1 VGYIWVVG
9 LIGSRTLRRLL
20 GAESGVTA
28 IEYGLIAALVA
39 VVIIVAV
46 TTVGTELTRTFDT
59 IATSFPSST
68 EEIGKDKDPC
78 QQGGVDCGG
87 GND

>member
-1 VGYIWVVG
+1 MGDIWVVG
-9 LIGSRTLRRLL
+9 LIGLRTLRRLL

-46 TTVGTELTRTFDT
+46 TTVGTELTRTVDT
-59 IATSFPSST
+59 IAASFPSST
-68 EEIGKDKDPC
+68 EDNSNNFPDPC
-78 QQGGVDCGG
+78 EEDGTNCGSE
-87 GND
+87 N

>member
-1 VGYIWVVG
+1 MGYIWVVG
-9 LIGSRTLRRLL
+9 LLGLRTLRRLL

-46 TTVGTELTRTFDT
+46 TTVGTELTKTFDT
-59 IATSFPSST
+59 IATSFPSNAEGND
-68 EEIGKDKDPC
+68 EEPC
-78 QQGGVDCGG
+78 QQDGLDCGG